1 MSFSTSSEPRSA
13 SLLQSYMKKTW
24 LGGNDGEKKLFL
36 YTKQMSNMY
45 LFFFYTS
52 YIHCIRQS
60 NPLQV
65 LLVLLFDD
73 LLFTGMRDLSQ
84 IIKKQQLKIV

>member
-45 LFFFYTS
+45 LLFFLH
-52 YIHCIRQS
+52 IHCIGQS

>member
-1 MSFSTSSEPRSA
+1 
-13 SLLQSYMKKTW
+13 
-24 LGGNDGEKKLFL
+24 
-36 YTKQMSNMY
+36 MY

>member
-45 LFFFYTS
+45 LLFFLHF
-52 YIHCIRQS
+52 HCIRQS

-84 IIKKQQLKIV
+84 IIKKKQLKIV

>member
-1 MSFSTSSEPRSA
+1 
-13 SLLQSYMKKTW
+13 
-24 LGGNDGEKKLFL
+24 
-36 YTKQMSNMY
+36 MY
-45 LFFFYTS
+45 LLFFLH
-52 YIHCIRQS
+52 IHCIRQS